1 MNFVE
6 VVIFCIMLFM
16 LIFYIQ
22 RHNFEVEY
30 VVSNIDGRRY
40 LVKNLPD
47 KNKAADML
55 AKLNKKLQKLI
66 KEMRKRSKGNDEDV
80 KRLENN
86 FNPDNLSEGT
96 EKTNYTSYS
105 VNKGEQIV
113 FCLRS
118 RDEKET
124 LVNLNVLTYVA
135 IHELAHLMTKEI
147 GHPPTFWKNFK
158 RLLTVA
164 IDAKIYK
171 KIDYAKNPVEYCG
184 LSIKSSVV

>member
-1 MNFVE
+1 MNFTEAAVLM
-6 VVIFCIMLFM
+6 IMIVM
-16 LIFYIQ
+16 IVFYIQ
-22 RHNFEVEY
+22 GQNFEVEY

-47 KNKAADML
+47 KKKAADML
-55 AKLNKKLQKLI
+55 AKLNKKLQKLVS
-66 KEMRKRSKGNDEDV
+66 EMKKRHPDDVDV
-80 KRLENN
+80 KRLVGN

-118 RDEKET
+118 RDGSDT
-124 LVNLNVLTYVA
+124 LVPINVLTYVA

-147 GHPPTFWKNFK
+147 GHPPSFWENFK
-158 RLLTVA
+158 RLLHVA
-164 IDAKIYK
+164 IDSRIYK
-171 KIDYAKNPVEYCG
+171 KTNYSKNPVKYCG
-184 LSIKSSVV
+184 LTIKSSIV